1 MRKSNSK
8 GDTYKKVSFFHK
20 RKLKNTIFRHFYTF
34 YKELNNYLI
43 KICIISLKTTNMYKI
58 SWLERRFLKY
68 SLIVRKEKQMI
79 QVIIVEDDV
88 KLNNLIKIIL
98 ERNQY
103 LVDSAYNPNEALK
116 KMETKSYDIIISDIM
131 MPKMDGYEFV
141 KIVREVNKDIPILFI
156 TAKEEFEDKRL
167 SYEMGVDDYMVKPID
182 INELVLRVKALLKR
196 AKINM
201 AHKLK
206 IGNTILDN
214 DSLTVT
220 TNEMI
225 IELPLKEF
233 KILFKLLSYPNK
245 IFTRSQIMNDC
256 WGMYSE
262 SLDRTIDVHIT
273 HLREKF
279 SKNEDFSIV
288 TVRGLGYKAVINV

>member
-1 MRKSNSK
+1 M
-8 GDTYKKVSFFHK
+8 
-20 RKLKNTIFRHFYTF
+20 L
-34 YKELNNYLI
+34 
-43 KICIISLKTTNMYKI
+43 
-58 SWLERRFLKY
+58 
-68 SLIVRKEKQMI
+68 

-98 ERNQY
+98 ERHQY
-103 LVDSAYNPNEALK
+103 LVDSAYNPKEALK
-116 KMETKSYDIIISDIM
+116 KMESKSYDIIISDIM
-131 MPKMDGYEFV
+131 MPEMDGFEFV
-141 KIVREVNKDIPILFI
+141 NIVRATNKEIPILFI
-156 TAKEEFEDKRL
+156 SAKEEFEDKKL
-167 SYEMGVDDYMVKPID
+167 SFEMGVDDYMVKPID

-196 AKINM
+196 TKINM
-201 AHKLK
+201 SHQLQ
-206 IGNTILDN
+206 IGNTLLDH

-220 TNEMI
+220 TNSTV

-279 SKNEDFSIV
+279 IGNTDFSIV
-288 TVRGLGYKAVINV
+288 TVRGLGYKAVINS